1 MPAAESV
8 EPKRARREL
17 LLLFFAALVI
27 FGAGI
32 GMRNPWPA
40 DEPRFAL
47 IARDMV
53 ETGRWFFPEVGAELY
68 SDKPPV
74 FFWMIASFYKL
85 TGSLKVAFLLP
96 SLIAAMVA
104 LFAIYDL
111 GKRWWGHRTAMWA
124 AMALVATAQFALQAR
139 LAQIDMTLCM
149 WTTLGLY
156 GLARHL
162 VDGPR
167 WGWYCFG
174 FAAAGAGIITK
185 GVGFL
190 PALVLLP
197 WAWAAW
203 KEWPGATRAGSW
215 KWILGPLAMLAVAC
229 LWFLPMLWLVDAAGD
244 AAHAA
249 YKHEILFKQTAE
261 RYASSWHHVKA
272 PWYFVVEAIPSLWM
286 PLVIAIP
293 WLVPRW
299 REALKKRDPRI
310 LLLLGWA
317 VLVVL
322 FFSASPGKRGV
333 YILPALPAVAL
344 ASAPW
349 LRELWARR
357 GVNRVG
363 FAISLLL
370 AAGLGG
376 GLVYAKFVRPDK
388 VAAMS
393 EKFDI
398 AFPWGPAVALAVVAI
413 ALVALFRVKRGM
425 AALVGFLAAVWIVL
439 GFWISPMIDSSRS
452 GEKLVGLLEQKLA
465 PGDEVGLVAWK
476 EQFLLYVTRPVTVFG
491 HRRFDDEQ
499 EINDAV
505 LWLEGGA
512 SRRLLIGE
520 DNRKRCF
527 AGKGLFVGSGHG
539 DEWYLV
545 TPAEADPACRGKG
558 NAGVAHV
565 YARARS

>member
-1 MPAAESV
+1 MPEVIRV
-8 EPKRARREL
+8 EPERARREVV
-17 LLLFFAALVI
+17 LLFFAALVI

-32 GMRNPWPA
+32 GLRNPWPA

-74 FFWMIASFYKL
+74 FFWMIAAIYKL

-96 SLIAAMVA
+96 SLCAAMVA
-104 LFAIYDL
+104 LGAIYDL
-111 GKRWWGHRTAMWA
+111 GRRWWGHRVGLWA
-124 AMALVATAQFALQAR
+124 AGALVVTAQFALQAR

-162 VDGPR
+162 VGGPR
-167 WGWYCFG
+167 WGWYLFG

-190 PALVLLP
+190 PMLALLP
-197 WAWAAW
+197 WGWAAW
-203 KEWPGATRAGSW
+203 QRWPDATRTKSW
-215 KWILGPLAMLAVAC
+215 KWILGPLAMIAVAA
-229 LWFLPMLWLVDAAGD
+229 LWFLPMLWLVDAAAD
-244 AAHAA
+244 AAHLA

-261 RYASSWHHVKA
+261 RYASSWHHVKP
-272 PWYFVVEAIPSLWM
+272 PWFFVVEAIPSLWM

-299 REALKKRDPRI
+299 REKLKARDTRI

-317 VLVVL
+317 ALVVL

-344 ASAPW
+344 AASPW
-349 LRELWARR
+349 LRAMWEKR
-357 GVNRVG
+357 GVNRIG
-363 FAISLLL
+363 FAISLLI
-370 AAGLGG
+370 AAGLSG
-376 GLVYAKFVRPDK
+376 GLVYARYVNPEK
-388 VAAMS
+388 VAAATA
-393 EKFDI
+393 EFEI
-398 AFPWGPAVALAVVAI
+398 GIPWAPLILLATVAVV
-413 ALVALFRVKRGM
+413 LVATFRVRRGI
-425 AALVGFLAAVWIVL
+425 AALGGFIVAVWIVL
-439 GFWISPMIDSSRS
+439 GFWIAPRIDRSRS
-452 GEKLVGLLEQKLA
+452 GEKLTVAMEGMLA
-465 PGDEVGLVAWK
+465 PTDEVGLVAWK
-476 EQFLLYVTRPVTVFG
+476 EQFLLYATRPVTLFG

-499 EINDAV
+499 ELYDGV

-512 SRRLLIGE
+512 TRRLFVGE
-520 DNRKRCF
+520 ANRKRCF
-527 AGKGLFVGSGHG
+527 SGKGVFVGRGHG
-539 DEWYLV
+539 DTWYLV
-545 TPAEADPACRGKG
+545 NAPEADSACRGKG
-558 NAGVAHV
+558 NPGVAHE
-565 YARARS
+565 YRRAR